1 MFSGLTN
8 QVSTWMGK
16 KPENGSGEPTPD
28 MPKPTSP
35 EVETSA
41 DLEKKNNTSPKGNK
55 LEMFAGVKNQMSGWL
70 SGGIPGLSRG
80 AGAAEGEAPPPT
92 ETEETQPEES
102 QAPVSEQVKDDD
114 ASSATGGA
122 DSGPASLEGTPT
134 DDKNGQQAFGA
145 VSTKALA
152 GAKSLGGFLYSAVN
166 KAGKTVVEAS
176 VKIKKT
182 VEENDSFVADK
193 TKDYARKRERR
204 LSHYRLICESE
215 DLNHIRVKKW
225 QN

>member
-80 AGAAEGEAPPPT
+80 AGAAEGEAPPPI

-145 VSTKALA
+145 
-152 GAKSLGGFLYSAVN
+152 
-166 KAGKTVVEAS
+166 GKLHS
-176 VKIKKT
+176 I
-182 VEENDSFVADK
+182 NP
-193 TKDYARKRERR
+193 
-204 LSHYRLICESE
+204 
-215 DLNHIRVKKW
+215 
-225 QN
+225 

>member
-8 QVSTWMGK
+8 QVSNWMGK
-16 KPENGSGEPTPD
+16 KADEVPELPPEEKIPPVEGGEL
-28 MPKPTSP
+28 
-35 EVETSA
+35 VEG
-41 DLEKKNNTSPKGNK
+41 EKKDSPTKGSK
-55 LEMFAGVKNQMSGWL
+55 FDMLVGVKSQMTGWL

-80 AGAAEGEAPPPT
+80 GPNDTNNPVPPT
-92 ETEETQPEES
+92 ETNEIQNVQNPQEITT
-102 QAPVSEQVKDDD
+102 EQTKDDD

-122 DSGPASLEGTPT
+122 DSGPGSLGGTPT
-134 DDKNGQQAFGA
+134 EDKEGQQPFGA

-182 VEENDSFVADK
+182 VEENE
-193 TKDYARKRERR
+193 Y
-204 LSHYRLICESE
+204 LIS
-215 DLNHIRVKKW
+215 
-225 QN
+225 